1 LVSCPLR
8 ASAQNWTPLPLVSVG
23 GAIGSVSRWS
33 SSPMRTRLRGA
44 RDTDANRGGGGVAAL
59 GPNPQCPSQLNTR
72 PLSLLVG
79 PRRQASPWTDSI
91 AGARRGNRGQPLQV
105 RGPSPTWSLRV
116 RDSRPI
122 KCLRQTPWL
131 SPICT
136 PPPDITARGSEIA
149 TTSIAH

>member
-1 LVSCPLR
+1 LSTARIGPELDTAP
-8 ASAQNWTPLPLVSVG
+8 ASLCGWGHRVSVTLVIFPH
-23 GAIGSVSRWS
+23 AH
-33 SSPMRTRLRGA
+33 SSPRSSGYRRES
-44 RDTDANRGGGGVAAL
+44 RGGVAAL